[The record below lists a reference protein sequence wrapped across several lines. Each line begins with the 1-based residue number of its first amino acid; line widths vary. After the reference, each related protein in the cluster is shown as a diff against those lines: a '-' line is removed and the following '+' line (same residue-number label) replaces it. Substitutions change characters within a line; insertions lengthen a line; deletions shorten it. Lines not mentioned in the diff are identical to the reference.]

1 MEELLAELNE
11 SQQEAVVSTEGFIR
25 VIAGAGSGKTRAL
38 THRYAFIV
46 NELGVDP
53 SNILSVTFTN
63 KAAHEMRRRV
73 KKLIGG
79 EQDTGFIT
87 TYHGFCVRVLREDIH
102 RLFYPKNFIILDVED
117 QKILLREIFE
127 DMDLKMNDKTFKR
140 LLDKIGILKG
150 NTHYVQQM
158 ILRGEMPSVE
168 DAGDMDSQIIQRY
181 LKKQKRVYGLD
192 FDDLLNFV
200 FVLFDQYQEVLEK
213 WQDRLFYIQVDEFQ
227 DSSLKQFEL
236 VKKLSARHGNLFAV
250 GDPDQTIYEW
260 RGADP
265 KYMVD
270 FEKYFPETQT
280 IFLKQNYRSTPEIL
294 SLGNALIQNN
304 YFRVDKDMETDN
316 PPGVKVVHYHGK
328 NEVDEAKWVVNR
340 IKEIVEARQA
350 SYSDV
355 AVLYRANYLS
365 RSIEQELISANIEY
379 TIFGGF
385 KFFDRL
391 EIKDALAHLRM
402 TAAADDLSFSRI
414 VNVPKRQIGKKRMHF
429 LRERAEAENLSLYE
443 TLKKYRDHDRF
454 KRTGAHSF
462 IEAIE
467 YLKKRKEELK
477 VSELLQEALQRTG
490 YEAYRREDGDQ
501 ERLDNL
507 TELLHSIVQYEQ
519 TLGEDINLEEY
530 LQMISLYTDDDRDDQ
545 LDSVKLMTIHT
556 AKGLEFPYVFVVGMT
571 ESVLP
576 NVRALRERKERALEE
591 ERRLA
596 YVAVTRAEKELYLTE
611 SEGFQNGGQKKY
623 PSRFIFEV
631 EDDLYERI
639 GELDEALIE
648 EAKEYIRATHH
659 SKEEAPANFYE
670 KGARVKH
677 PVFGEGD
684 IVDIDEKKN
693 TYRVFFD
700 KLKAPRPISRNF
712 KKLEKIEES

>member
-1 MEELLAELNE
+1 MEELLEGLNE
-11 SQQEAVVSTEGFIR
+11 AQEQAVVSTEGYIR

-46 NELGVDP
+46 NELGIDP
-53 SNILSVTFTN
+53 GNVLSVTFTN
-63 KAAHEMRRRV
+63 KASHEMRRRV

-127 DMDLKMNDKTFKR
+127 DMELKMNDKTFKR
-140 LLDKIGILKG
+140 ILDKIGKLKG

-158 ILRGEMPSVE
+158 ILRGEMPIPD
-168 DAGDMDSQIIQRY
+168 DAGDLDGQIIQRY

-200 FVLFDQYQEVLEK
+200 FVLFEQYKEVLEK

-236 VKKLSARHGNLFAV
+236 VKKLSRKHGNLFVV

-270 FEKYFPETQT
+270 FDQFFEGTET
-280 IFLKQNYRSTPEIL
+280 IFLNQNYRSTPQIL
-294 SLGNALIQNN
+294 SLSNALIKNN
-304 YFRVDKDMETDN
+304 YFRVDKDMVTEN
-316 PPGVKVVHYHGK
+316 PGGVKVVHYHGK
-328 NEVDEAKWVVNR
+328 SEIEEAQW
-340 IKEIVEARQA
+340 IVKRMQQLVENGAEYR
-350 SYSDV
+350 DI

-365 RSIEQELISANIEY
+365 RFIEQELISANIEY

-385 KFFDRL
+385 KFFDRM

-402 TAAADDLSFSRI
+402 IAMEDDLSFSRI
-414 VNVPKRQIGKKRMHF
+414 INVPRRQIGKKRMQF
-429 LRERAEAENLSLYE
+429 LRTMAEQDGLSLYE
-443 TLKKYRDHDRF
+443 TLKKYIDHDRLR
-454 KRTGAHSF
+454 RTGARSF
-462 IEAIE
+462 INAIE
-467 YLKKRKEELK
+467 TLKEQNDALM
-477 VSELLQEALQRTG
+477 VSELLQEAMQRTG

-519 TLGEDINLEEY
+519 TLGEEMELEEY

-545 LDSVKLMTIHT
+545 LNAVKLMTIHT
-556 AKGLEFPYVFVVGMT
+556 AKGLEYPYVFIVGMT
-571 ESVLP
+571 EGVMP

-596 YVAVTRAEKELYLTE
+596 YVALTRAEKELHVTE
-611 SEGFQNGGQKKY
+611 SEGFQNGGQRKY

-631 EDDLYERI
+631 EEESFERI
-639 GELDEALIE
+639 GEIDQSLIE
-648 EAKEYIRATHH
+648 EAKEYIRASHH
-659 SKEEAPANFYE
+659 QSKSLQTSGYNI
-670 KGARVKH
+670 GDRVSH
-677 PVFGEGD
+677 PVFGVGTIE
-684 IVDIDEKKN
+684 DIDEKKN

-700 KLKAPRPISRNF
+700 KMKTPRPISRNF
-712 KKLEKIEES
+712 KKLEKVEE

>member
-1 MEELLAELNE
+1 MEELLDGLNE
-11 SQQEAVVSTEGFIR
+11 AQQEAVVSTEGYVR

-53 SNILSVTFTN
+53 SNMLSVTFTN

-127 DMDLKMNDKTFKR
+127 EMELKMNDKTFKR
-140 LLDKIGILKG
+140 ILDKIGMLKG

-158 ILRGEMPSVE
+158 ILRGEMPAVE

-192 FDDLLNFV
+192 FDDLLNCV
-200 FVLFDQYQEVLEK
+200 FVLFEQYKDVLEK
-213 WQDRLFYIQVDEFQ
+213 WQERLFYIQVDEFQ
-227 DSSLKQFEL
+227 DSSLKQYEL
-236 VKKLSARHGNLFAV
+236 VKMLSEKHGNLFVV

-265 KYMVD
+265 QYIVE
-270 FEKYFPETQT
+270 FEKFFKDSQT
-280 IFLKQNYRSTPEIL
+280 IFLNQNYRSTPEIL

-304 YFRVDKDMETDN
+304 YFRVDKDMETKN

-328 NEVDEAKWVVNR
+328 DEIQEAKWVVEK
-340 IKEIVEARQA
+340 IQEITETKQA
-350 SYSDV
+350 SYKDI

-365 RSIEQELISANIEY
+365 RFIEQELIQHNIEY

-402 TAAADDLSFSRI
+402 IAVGDDLSFSRI
-414 VNVPKRQIGKKRMHF
+414 VNVPKRQIGKKRMNF
-429 LRERAEAENLSLYE
+429 LREKAEQDNLTLYE
-443 TLKKYRDHDRF
+443 TLKTYAGHERMR
-454 KRTGAHSF
+454 RTDARSF

-467 YLKKRKEELK
+467 YMRSRKEELT
-477 VSELLQEALQRTG
+477 VSELLQEAMQKTG

-519 TLGEDINLEEY
+519 TLGEDIDLDEY

-545 LDSVKLMTIHT
+545 VDSVKMMTIHT

-596 YVAVTRAEKELYLTE
+596 YVAVTRAERELYLTE

-631 EDDLYERI
+631 EDELYERI

-648 EAKEYIRATHH
+648 EAKEYIRASHPQK
-659 SKEEAPANFYE
+659 KEPQREGFE

-677 PVFGEGD
+677 PVFGVGTIE
-684 IVDIDEKKN
+684 DIDEKKN

-700 KLKAPRPISRNF
+700 QMKAPRPISRNF
-712 KKLEKIEES
+712 KKLVRAE

>member
-1 MEELLAELNE
+1 MEELLNGLNE
-11 SQQEAVVSTEGFIR
+11 SQQEAVVSTEGYIR

-63 KAAHEMRRRV
+63 KAAHEMKRRV
-73 KKLIGG
+73 KKLIDG
-79 EQDTGFIT
+79 EQDTGFIA

-127 DMDLKMNDKTFKR
+127 EMELKMNDKTFKR
-140 LLDKIGILKG
+140 ILDKIGILKG

-158 ILRGEMPSVE
+158 ILRGEMPNID
-168 DAGDMDSQIIQRY
+168 DAGDLDGQIIQRY

-200 FVLFDQYQEVLEK
+200 FVLFDQYGEVLEK

-227 DSSLKQFEL
+227 DSSSKQFEL
-236 VKKLSARHGNLFAV
+236 VKKLSDKHGNLFVV

-265 KYMVD
+265 KYIVE
-270 FEKYFPETQT
+270 FEQFFEDTQT

-294 SLGNALIQNN
+294 SLGNALIQHN
-304 YFRVDKDMETDN
+304 YFRVDKDMNTAN
-316 PPGVKVVHYHGK
+316 PPGVKAIHYHGK
-328 NEVDEAKWVVNR
+328 DEVEEAKWVVHR
-340 IKEIVEARQA
+340 IQKILEDQKAELREIAI
-350 SYSDV
+350 
-355 AVLYRANYLS
+355 LYRAKYLS
-365 RSIEQELISANIEY
+365 RFIEQELIHANIEY

-385 KFFDRL
+385 KFFDRM

-402 TAAADDLSFSRI
+402 IAFGDDLSFSRI
-414 VNVPKRQIGKKRMHF
+414 INVPKRQIGKKRMAF
-429 LRERAEAENLSLYE
+429 LRSRAEEENLTLYDA
-443 TLKKYRDHDRF
+443 LKKYSTHDRF
-454 KRTGAHSF
+454 KRTGADSF
-462 IEAIE
+462 IQAIE
-467 YLKKRKEELK
+467 RLRKRRSEIS
-477 VSELLQEALQRTG
+477 VSELLQEALQLTG

-501 ERLDNL
+501 ERLDHL

-519 TLGEDINLEEY
+519 TLGEDMDLEEY

-545 LDSVKLMTIHT
+545 VDSVKLMTIHT

-576 NVRALRERKERALEE
+576 NVRALRARKERALEE

-596 YVAVTRAEKELYLTE
+596 YVAVTRAERELYLTE

-639 GELDEALIE
+639 GELEDALIE
-648 EAKEYIRATHH
+648 EAKEYIKASHPGQ
-659 SKEEAPANFYE
+659 KEAEIEGYA
-670 KGARVKH
+670 KGTRVKH
-677 PVFGEGD
+677 PVFGEGT
-684 IVDIDEKKN
+684 IEDIDENKN

-700 KLKAPRPISRNF
+700 GMKAPRPISRNF
-712 KKLEKIEES
+712 KKLEKVEDA

>member
-1 MEELLAELNE
+1 MEELLKGLNE
-11 SQQEAVVSTEGFIR
+11 AQQEAVVSTEGYVR

-46 NELGVDP
+46 NELGIDP
-53 SNILSVTFTN
+53 GNVLSVTFTN
-63 KAAHEMRRRV
+63 KASHEMRRRV
-73 KKLIGG
+73 KKMIGG

-102 RLFYPKNFIILDVED
+102 RLFYPKNFVILDVED

-127 DMDLKMNDKTFKR
+127 EMELKMNDKTFKR
-140 LLDKIGILKG
+140 ILDKIGVLKG
-150 NTHYVQQM
+150 NTHYVHQM
-158 ILRGEMPSVE
+158 ILRGEMPRLE
-168 DAGDMDSQIIQRY
+168 DAGDLDGQIIQRY

-200 FVLFDQYQEVLEK
+200 FVLFEQYKEVLEK
-213 WQDRLFYIQVDEFQ
+213 WQERLFYIQVDEFQ

-236 VKKLSARHGNLFAV
+236 VKMLSAQHGNLFVV

-270 FEKYFPETQT
+270 FDQYFGEVQT
-280 IFLKQNYRSTPEIL
+280 IFLNQNYRSTPQIL
-294 SLGNALIQNN
+294 SLSNALIKNN
-304 YFRVDKDMETDN
+304 YFRVDKDMTTEN
-316 PPGVKVVHYHGK
+316 PEGIKVVHYHGK
-328 NEVDEAKWVVNR
+328 SELEESKWVVQR
-340 IKEIVEARQA
+340 MKELVENGAEYR
-350 SYSDV
+350 DI

-365 RSIEQELISANIEY
+365 RFIEQELIQQNIEY

-402 TAAADDLSFSRI
+402 IAMEDDLSFSRI
-414 VNVPKRQIGKKRMHF
+414 VNVPKRQIGKKRMQF
-429 LRERAEAENLSLYE
+429 IRMRAEEEGLSYYD
-443 TLKKYRDHDRF
+443 TLKKYVDHDRLR
-454 KRTGAHSF
+454 RTGARDF

-467 YLKKRKEELK
+467 SLKKRKEDLS
-477 VSELLQEALQRTG
+477 VSELLQEAMQLTG

-519 TLGEDINLEEY
+519 TLGENIDLDEY
-530 LQMISLYTDDDRDDQ
+530 LQMISLYTDNERDDQ
-545 LDSVKLMTIHT
+545 VNSVKLMTIHT
-556 AKGLEFPYVFVVGMT
+556 AKGLEYPYVFVVGMN

-591 ERRLA
+591 ERRLT
-596 YVAVTRAEKELYLTE
+596 YVAVTRAEKELYMTE
-611 SEGFQNGGQKKY
+611 SEGFQNGGQRKY

-631 EDDLYERI
+631 EDGLYERV
-639 GELDEALIE
+639 GDLDESLIE
-648 EAKEYIRATHH
+648 EAKEYIRASHRQT
-659 SKEEAPANFYE
+659 KEVAASGFEV
-670 KGARVKH
+670 GTRVSH
-677 PVFGEGD
+677 PVFGAGTIEE
-684 IVDIDEKKN
+684 IDEKKN
-693 TYRVFFD
+693 TYLVFFD
-700 KLKAPRPISRNF
+700 KMKAPRPISRNF
-712 KKLEKIEES
+712 KKLEKVEDA

>member
-1 MEELLAELNE
+1 MEELLDGLNP
-11 SQQEAVVSTEGFIR
+11 SQQEAVVSTEGYVR

-46 NELGVDP
+46 NELGIDP
-53 SNILSVTFTN
+53 ANMLSVTFTN

-102 RLFYPKNFIILDVED
+102 RLFYPKNFVILDVED

-127 DMDLKMNDKTFKR
+127 DMGLKLNDKTFKR
-140 LLDKIGILKG
+140 ILDKIGILKG

-158 ILRGEMPSVE
+158 ILRGAMPSVE
-168 DAGDMDSQIIQRY
+168 DSGDLDSQIIQQY

-200 FVLFDQYQEVLEK
+200 FTLFEQNKEVLEK

-227 DSSLKQFEL
+227 DSSFKQFEL
-236 VKKLSARHGNLFAV
+236 VKMLSEKQGNLFVV

-270 FEKYFPETQT
+270 FENYFPDAQT
-280 IFLKQNYRSTPEIL
+280 IFLKENYRSTPEIL
-294 SLGNALIQNN
+294 SLGNALIRNN
-304 YFRVDKDMETDN
+304 YFRVDKDMLPVN
-316 PPGVKVVHYHGK
+316 PHGVKVVHYHGK
-328 NEVDEAKWVVNR
+328 DEIKEAKWIVNR
-340 IKEIVEARQA
+340 IKQLVENKKANLSEIAI
-350 SYSDV
+350 
-355 AVLYRANYLS
+355 LYRANYLS
-365 RSIEQELISANIEY
+365 RFVEQELIAENIEY

-391 EIKDALAHLRM
+391 EIKDALAHLKM
-402 TAAADDLSFSRI
+402 IAFQDDLSFSRI
-414 VNVPKRQIGKKRMHF
+414 INVPKRQIGKKRMGF
-429 LRERAEAENLSLYE
+429 LREKAEEEGKSLYE
-443 TLKKYRDHDRF
+443 TLKKYVDHDRLR
-454 KRTGAHSF
+454 RTGASTF

-467 YLKKRKEELK
+467 YLKGIRSKRK
-477 VSELLQEALQRTG
+477 VSELLQEAMQVTG

-501 ERLDNL
+501 ERLDNM

-519 TLGEDINLEEY
+519 TLGEDIDLDEY
-530 LQMISLYTDDDRDDQ
+530 LQMVALYSDNDRADQ
-545 LDSVKLMTIHT
+545 VDSVKLMTIHT
-556 AKGLEFPYVFVVGMT
+556 AKGLEYPYVFVIGMS

-576 NVRALRERKERALEE
+576 NVRAIRQRKERGLEE

-596 YVAVTRAEKELYLTE
+596 YVAVTRAEQELYLTE

-631 EDDLYERI
+631 EDHFYDRI
-639 GELDEALIE
+639 GELDASLIE
-648 EAKEYIRATHH
+648 EAKEYIRASHRL
-659 SKEEAPANFYE
+659 EREPAGDYLE
-670 KGARVKH
+670 KGTRVKH
-677 PVFGEGD
+677 PVFGEGS
-684 IVDIDEKKN
+684 IKEIDEKKN
-693 TYRVFFD
+693 NYLVFFD
-700 KLKAPRPISRNF
+700 RLKAPRPISRNF
-712 KKLEKIEES
+712 KKLEKL

>member
-1 MEELLAELNE
+1 MEELLDGLNP
-11 SQQEAVVSTEGFIR
+11 SQQEAVVSTEGYVR

-46 NELGVDP
+46 NELGIDP
-53 SNILSVTFTN
+53 ANILSVTFTN

-102 RLFYPKNFIILDVED
+102 RLFYPKNFVILDVED

-127 DMDLKMNDKTFKR
+127 DMGLKLNDKTFKR
-140 LLDKIGILKG
+140 ILDKIGILKG

-158 ILRGEMPSVE
+158 ILRGQMPSVE
-168 DAGDMDSQIIQRY
+168 ESGDLDSQIIQQY

-200 FVLFDQYQEVLEK
+200 FTLFEQSKEVLEK

-236 VKKLSARHGNLFAV
+236 VKMLAEKQGNLFVV

-270 FEKYFPETQT
+270 FENYFPAAQT
-280 IFLKQNYRSTPEIL
+280 IFLKENYRSTPEIL
-294 SLGNALIQNN
+294 SLGNALIRNN
-304 YFRVDKDMETDN
+304 YFRVDKDMLPVN
-316 PPGVKVVHYHGK
+316 PSGVKVVHYHGK
-328 NEVDEAKWVVNR
+328 DEIQEAKWIVNR
-340 IKEIVEARQA
+340 IKQLVEKKKANLSEIAI
-350 SYSDV
+350 
-355 AVLYRANYLS
+355 LYRANYLS
-365 RSIEQELISANIEY
+365 RFVEQELIAENIEY

-402 TAAADDLSFSRI
+402 IAFQDDLSFSRI
-414 VNVPKRQIGKKRMHF
+414 INVPKRQIGKKRMSF
-429 LRERAEAENLSLYE
+429 LREKAEEEGQSLYE
-443 TLKKYRDHDRF
+443 TLKKYADHDRLR
-454 KRTGAHSF
+454 RTGAQSF
-462 IEAIE
+462 IDAIE
-467 YLKKRKEELK
+467 YLKEIRSKRK
-477 VSELLQEALQRTG
+477 VSELLQEAMQVTG

-501 ERLDNL
+501 ERLDNM

-519 TLGEDINLEEY
+519 TLGEDIDLDEY
-530 LQMISLYTDDDRDDQ
+530 LQMVSLYTDNDRADQ
-545 LDSVKLMTIHT
+545 IDSIKLMTIHT
-556 AKGLEFPYVFVVGMT
+556 AKGLEYPYVFVIGMS

-576 NVRALRERKERALEE
+576 NVRAIRQRKERGLEE

-596 YVAVTRAEKELYLTE
+596 YVAVTRAEQELYLTE

-631 EDDLYERI
+631 EDRFYDRI
-639 GELDEALIE
+639 GELDESLIE
-648 EAKEYIRATHH
+648 EAKEYIRATHRLEREP
-659 SKEEAPANFYE
+659 SGDFFE
-670 KGARVKH
+670 KGTRVKH
-677 PVFGEGD
+677 PVFGEGS
-684 IVDIDEKKN
+684 IEEVDEKKN
-693 TYRVFFD
+693 NYLVFFD
-700 KLKAPRPISRNF
+700 RLKAPRPISRNF
-712 KKLEKIEES
+712 KKLEKL

>member
-1 MEELLAELNE
+1 MEELLNGLN
-11 SQQEAVVSTEGFIR
+11 QAQAEAVVSTEGYIR

-46 NELGVDP
+46 NELGLDP

-73 KKLIGG
+73 KKLVGG

-102 RLFYPKNFIILDVED
+102 RMFYPKNFIILDVED

-127 DMDLKMNDKTFKR
+127 EMDLKMNDKTFKR
-140 LLDKIGILKG
+140 ILNKIGVLKG

-158 ILRGEMPSVE
+158 IMRGQMPSVD

-192 FDDLLNFV
+192 FDDLMNFV
-200 FVLFDQYQEVLEK
+200 FVLFDQYKEVLEK

-236 VKKLSARHGNLFAV
+236 VKMLSEKHGNLFVV

-270 FEKYFPETQT
+270 FDSFFPEAET
-280 IFLKQNYRSTPEIL
+280 IFLNQNYRSTPEIL

-304 YFRVDKDMETDN
+304 YFRVEKDMVTEN
-316 PPGVKVVHYHGK
+316 PAGVKVVHFHGK
-328 NEVDEAKWVVNR
+328 NEQEEAKWAVKR
-340 IKEIVEARQA
+340 MMEIVESQGA
-350 SYSDV
+350 SFKDI

-365 RSIEQELISANIEY
+365 RFIEQELIHHNIEY

-385 KFFDRL
+385 KFFDRM

-402 TAAADDLSFSRI
+402 IAFGDDLSFSRI
-414 VNVPKRQIGKKRMHF
+414 VNVPKRQIGKKRMAF
-429 LRERAEAENLSLYE
+429 LREKAETDGLTLYE
-443 TLKKYRDHDRF
+443 TLKKYVDHERLR
-454 KRTGAHSF
+454 RTGAADF
-462 IEAIE
+462 INAIE
-467 YLKKRKEELK
+467 KLKERRGQLR
-477 VSELLQEALQRTG
+477 VSELLQEALQMTG

-507 TELLHSIVQYEQ
+507 TEFLHSIVQYEQ
-519 TLGEDINLEEY
+519 TLGEDIDLDEY
-530 LQMISLYTDDDRDDQ
+530 LQMISLYTDHDRDDQ
-545 LDSVKLMTIHT
+545 IDSVKLMTIHT

-571 ESVLP
+571 ESILP

-631 EDDLYERI
+631 EEDLYERI
-639 GELDEALIE
+639 GDLDEALIE
-648 EAKEYIRATHH
+648 EAKDYIRASHRQQELKSETGF
-659 SKEEAPANFYE
+659 SK
-670 KGARVKH
+670 GTRVRH
-677 PVFGEGD
+677 PVFGEGT
-684 IVDIDEKKN
+684 IEAIDEKKN
-693 TYRVFFD
+693 SYHVFFD
-700 KLKAPRPISRNF
+700 QMKAPRPISRNF
-712 KKLEKIEES
+712 KKLEKL